1 MIEVLKQ
8 ALEALEKN
16 YKLINGEGT
25 RFGLE
30 GAMDGYYSGCF
41 DVDGTNKETENAITA
56 IKEAI
61 AELESQ
67 EQWGVS
73 AVMKPEYVAE
83 QQKKTEELRSMLESQ
98 EPVAWADHGV
108 LNWIADMQFKHAS
121 YLYTHPPQRKPL
133 TDEIV
138 GLLKEAR
145 KIIRAS
151 SSRNLVKDW
160 DARTTKAIAAHGI
173 KE

>member
-8 ALEALEKN
+8 MVEALEWCHG
-16 YKLINGEGT
+16 GEPIGT
-25 RFGLE
+25 AE
-30 GAMDGYYSGCF
+30 
-41 DVDGTNKETENAITA
+41 AIKAGKQA
-56 IKEAI
+56 IKE
-61 AELESQ
+61 
-67 EQWGVS
+67 
-73 AVMKPEYVAE
+73 
-83 QQKKTEELRSMLESQ
+83 LESQ
-98 EPVAWADHGV
+98 EPVAWQVHPFDYGIGHKGV
-108 LNWIADMQFKHAS
+108 YARTDRPEQVELWKRKGWNVQPLHT
-121 YLYTHPPQRKPL
+121 YTPPPQRKPL

-160 DARTTKAIAAHGI
+160 DERTTKAIAAYSI